1 MTFPT
6 HVHVPSLD
14 EQYADLGLPPLAYQV
29 TGSSADPGGA
39 VHLQVFTGSGYLWL
53 GPQDYRPAT
62 SPTE

>member
-29 TGSSADPGGA
+29 CGKSESAEGA

-53 GPQDYRPAT
+53 SPSQYRPAT
-62 SPTE
+62 PPTE